1 MAEASTLSP
10 TAALQASLKPIL
22 LLVGIA
28 AAVAAGVTVVLWT
41 RGPSYSLL
49 YANIAA
55 EDQSAIAQALDTAQ
69 IPYRIQPG
77 SNNIEV
83 ASERVSEARMK
94 LAGQG
99 LPESSG
105 GGFALMDKD
114 PGFGVSQF
122 MENARYQ
129 HALETELARTIANL
143 RPVEGARVH
152 LAIPHQ
158 TAFVRDHH
166 PGSASVFVQVKPG
179 RRLEEGQVQAIVNLV
194 ASSVPEMEASQVT
207 VVDQQGHLLS
217 APEGLDDF
225 SRRERQFDMVHRLEE
240 DYTQRIEALL
250 TPMIGA
256 GRVRAQVV
264 AQMDMSVSEEAHEQ
278 YKPDSQIV
286 RSEQISEQSSRDGSS
301 SGGVPGALT
310 NQPPPAGVAQNPPN
324 TAPANKT
331 AADQNAANA
340 NAANKTPPATPA
352 TQPVGGTTGVAGT
365 DSSSSKSTTRNYEI
379 DRTLAY
385 THQPAGKLKRLTVAV
400 LVDNFRTTDKE
411 GKVKETPLTQQ
422 QIDHVTQLVKDAVGF
437 DETRGDNVNVVNAS
451 FTSDAPPS
459 DGELE
464 SPPIWESPMFLNM
477 AKLLGGITVLLVLVL
492 SVLRPM
498 IRSLV
503 GPQRQQ
509 VQLIPRNAN
518 AGPVSAADQAV
529 AAAAGANTP
538 ALPGADAKAI
548 ALTHEQQVAHARTL
562 ANQDAKRVA
571 QVVRGWVAQDE

>member
-1 MAEASTLSP
+1 MAEASTLNPAS
-10 TAALQASLKPIL
+10 ALQASLKPIL

-28 AAVAAGVTVVLWT
+28 AAVAAGVTVVLWS
-41 RGPSYSLL
+41 RGPSYSML
-49 YANIAA
+49 YANIAT
-55 EDQSAIAQALDTAQ
+55 EDQSAIAQALETAQ

-77 SNNIEV
+77 TNNIEV

-99 LPESSG
+99 LPESG

-129 HALETELARTIANL
+129 HALESELARTIANL

-166 PGSASVFVQVKPG
+166 PGTASVFVQVKPG

-207 VVDQQGHLLS
+207 VVDQQGRLLS
-217 APEGLDDF
+217 SPEGHDEFAL
-225 SRRERQFDMVHRLEE
+225 REQQFDMVHRLEE

-250 TPMIGA
+250 TPMMGA

-286 RSEQISEQSSRDGSS
+286 RSEQISEQSSRDGSG

-331 AADQNAANA
+331 AADPNAAS
-340 NAANKTPPATPA
+340 KTPAAAAPA
-352 TQPVGGTTGVAGT
+352 TQPVGGTTGVAGN

-400 LVDNFRTTDKE
+400 LLDNLRSTDKE
-411 GKVKETPLTQQ
+411 GKVKETPLSQQ

-437 DETRGDNVNVVNAS
+437 DESRGDNVNVVNAS

-459 DGELE
+459 DSDLE
-464 SPPIWESPMFLNM
+464 SPPFWESPLFLNM
-477 AKLLGGITVLLVLVL
+477 AKLFGGVTVLLVLVL

-498 IRSLV
+498 VRSLV
-503 GPQRQQ
+503 GPQRQMH
-509 VQLIPRNAN
+509 LIPRTAT
-518 AGPVSAADQAV
+518 AGGPTAADP
-529 AAAAGANTP
+529 AAAGGNTP
-538 ALPGADAKAI
+538 ALPGAQSKEV
-548 ALTHEQQVAHARTL
+548 ALTHEQQIAQARTL

>member
-1 MAEASTLSP
+1 MAEASTLNPAS
-10 TAALQASLKPIL
+10 ALQASLKPIL

-28 AAVAAGVTVVLWT
+28 AAVAAGVTVVLWS

-55 EDQSAIAQALDTAQ
+55 EDQSAVAQALEAAQ

-99 LPESSG
+99 LPESG

-179 RRLEEGQVQAIVNLV
+179 RRLEEGQVQAIINLV
-194 ASSVPEMEASQVT
+194 ASSVPEMEANQVT
-207 VVDQQGHLLS
+207 VVDQQGRLLS
-217 APEGLDDF
+217 SPEGHDEFAL
-225 SRRERQFDMVHRLEE
+225 REQQFDMVHRLEE

-264 AQMDMSVSEEAHEQ
+264 AQMDMSVSEETHEA

-286 RSEQISEQSSRDGSS
+286 RSEQISEQNSRDGAGG
-301 SGGVPGALT
+301 GGVPGALT
-310 NQPPPAGVAQNPPN
+310 NQPPPAGVAQNPPPN
-324 TAPANKT
+324 AAAKTPA
-331 AADQNAANA
+331 DPNAANA
-340 NAANKTPPATPA
+340 NAANKAAATTPA
-352 TQPVGGTTGVAGT
+352 TQPVGGTGVAGN

-385 THQPAGKLKRLTVAV
+385 THQPAGKLRRLTVAV
-400 LVDNFRTTDKE
+400 LLDNLRTTDKD

-437 DETRGDNVNVVNAS
+437 DESRGDNVNVVNAS
-451 FTSDAPPS
+451 FRSDTPPS
-459 DGELE
+459 DGDLE
-464 SPPIWESPMFLNM
+464 SPPIWESPLFLNM
-477 AKLLGGITVLLVLVL
+477 AKLLGGVVVLLVLVL
-492 SVLRPM
+492 SVLRPL

-509 VQLIPRNAN
+509 VQLIPRT
-518 AGPVSAADQAV
+518 
-529 AAAAGANTP
+529 AAGAEPITDPVAAGGNTP
-538 ALPGADAKAI
+538 ALPGAQSREV
-548 ALTHEQQVAHARTL
+548 ALTHEQQVAQARTL